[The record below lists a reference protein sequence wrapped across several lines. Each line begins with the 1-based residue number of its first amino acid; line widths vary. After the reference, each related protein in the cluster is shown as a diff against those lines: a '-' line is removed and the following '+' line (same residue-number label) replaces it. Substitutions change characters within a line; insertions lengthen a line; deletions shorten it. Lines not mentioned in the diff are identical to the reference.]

1 MLSSKQKKYLKSQA
15 NHLRPMAQVGKNG
28 VNDAFT
34 DDLKQALAT
43 RELIKVA
50 LLQNAEV
57 TVSEVVTALA
67 ALPKIE
73 VIQHLG
79 RVITIYR
86 PNNKE
91 KYQRLS
97 TEVNKIR

>member
-15 NHLRPMAQVGKNG
+15 NRLRPLTQIGKNG
-28 VNDAFT
+28 VNEAVIE
-34 DDLKQALAT
+34 DLKQALAT
-43 RELIKVA
+43 RELIKVN
-50 LLQNAEV
+50 LLQNAD
-57 TVSEVVTALA
+57 VSVAEVVAALA
-67 ALPKIE
+67 DLPKIE

-97 TEVNKIR
+97 TEVNKIK